1 MNDVRVFF
9 RAAAGTLRK
18 DLTIWRRDR
27 PILAV
32 GIVAPLGLLLIMA
45 LFFGAGGRPDSA
57 PVVLVPEGQ
66 GPVAERLAETFAS
79 IRSQVSPWWR
89 ILPSDPGLFAKE
101 QVPGMAVIP
110 ADFDRSLSLEFY
122 LHNWNSDLD
131 QNYRYRLAYTLAALE
146 AGFPENRG
154 IRVARRETLSHDV
167 TWAAYMAGT
176 TLAYAAMLAAI
187 LFGGVA
193 AARETER
200 GTARFVGST
209 PANPWAL
216 ALGRTLAA
224 AAGASVSALAA
235 WAFAALVWKVRASGP
250 ASSLVAVLFLE
261 AVAFAGLGVFL
272 GGLVRRQHL
281 LMLPTGLIALPL
293 WFLSGGIG
301 PVALFPQALQTL
313 ARWLPTTYAFR
324 AVSELVLFGSTA
336 DFGLTLAVLAGTALV
351 TLGLAGVV
359 TARPS

>member
-1 MNDVRVFF
+1 MHAFLRS
-9 RAAAGTLRK
+9 AAGTLRK

-27 PILAV
+27 PVLAV
-32 GIVAPLGLLLIMA
+32 GVIAPLGLLLIMA
-45 LFFGAGGRPDSA
+45 LFFGAGGRPDAA
-57 PVVLVPEGQ
+57 PVVLVSEGQ
-66 GPVAERLAETFAS
+66 GPVAARLAETFRS
-79 IRSQVSPWWR
+79 IRSQVSPWWKL
-89 ILPSDPGLFAKE
+89 LPPNPRLFASE
-101 QVPGMAVIP
+101 EVPGMAVIP
-110 ADFDRSLSLEFY
+110 ADFDQSLTLKFY

-131 QNYRYRLAYTLAALE
+131 QNYRYRLAYTLGTLE

-154 IRVARRETLSHDV
+154 IRVVRRETLSRDV

-209 PANPWAL
+209 PASPWAL

-224 AAGASVSALAA
+224 AAGASISALVA
-235 WAFAALVWKVRASGP
+235 WAFAALLWKVRVSGP

-261 AVAFAGLGVFL
+261 ALAFAGLGVFL
-272 GGLVRRQHL
+272 GGLLRRQHL

-301 PVALFPQALQTL
+301 PVALFPQTLQTL
-313 ARWLPTTYAFR
+313 ARWLPTTYAFGT
-324 AVSELVLFGSTA
+324 VSQLVLFGSA
-336 DFGLTLAVLAGTALV
+336 GDFGLTLAVLAGTAIV
-351 TLGLAGVV
+351 TFGLAGVV